1 VEYFSYICDNNIN
14 TMYKIKFIDQ
24 KGKKSLIYIK
34 ESQAWLNFGN
44 FSGMGK
50 FTKLKISQV
59 PDKEDLV
66 E

>member
-1 VEYFSYICDNNIN
+1 
-14 TMYKIKFIDQ
+14 MYKIKFIDQ
-24 KGKKSLIYIK
+24 KGKKSVIFIK

-50 FTKLKISQV
+50 FTKLKISYV